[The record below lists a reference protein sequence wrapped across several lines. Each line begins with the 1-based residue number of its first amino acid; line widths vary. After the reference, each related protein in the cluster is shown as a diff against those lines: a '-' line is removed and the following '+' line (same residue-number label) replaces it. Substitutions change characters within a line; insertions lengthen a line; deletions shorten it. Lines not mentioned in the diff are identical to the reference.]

1 MARRWCAYAIAAVV
15 APGAIGCGDKRRDV
29 PAATPVLTKPSVPAA
44 ITSAKIAGTVIDQRS
59 GKPVG
64 NVDVVLLGATE
75 QKTRAGADGRFEITV
90 TPGIYRAF
98 VRGDSVL
105 TVGLADRTRLDN
117 APRAEIAGVR
127 DDAVLPML
135 DARASLDDLELTVL
149 PAATLGGFVYDSE
162 QHPIAS
168 AVVRARDFDRLDAV
182 RPVLGTDVAVT
193 DEAGHFML
201 RVPPGHYQ
209 IDATHPQFAGT
220 KDGID
225 LELEAGKPSAIPITM
240 ARGCIVS
247 GRVVNADGSPAND
260 GAIERLGPRGS
271 FGPSGRLDAGS
282 FRWVTTDDETV
293 TLRAWPWRSPPS
305 NEKTFACTNG
315 TRFTDVVLRLPD
327 QGPDL
332 SGSIVDANEQPVPLA
347 YLDMQPLDP
356 GLAGQQERGDASGNW
371 GVFDVPAAR
380 YRITASAP
388 GLGIVDTMTTSPRRD
403 LRLLLGGTGRIVG
416 TTTDLASGSVE
427 VSFLRCGSKDDP
439 LRIAHE
445 PRIVPVSGGHFTIDR
460 APACTLSLAVRWRDT
475 LVETTTVVE
484 PNRTAYVEVDIGA
497 PREKTVTGT
506 VRDVAGHAVEGARV
520 TAVLHD
526 REAAT
531 ARTDASGKYMLQT
544 HSGAQLVAG
553 KGELVGRGVVGR
565 AKVAS
570 EQVDL
575 VLDDASY

>member
-1 MARRWCAYAIAAVV
+1 MAQRWCAYAIAAVL
-15 APGAIGCGDKRRDV
+15 AGAIGCGDKQRDV
-29 PAATPVLTKPSVPAA
+29 PAAAPVLTKPSVPAA
-44 ITSAKIAGTVIDQRS
+44 ITSAKIAGTVVDQRS

-75 QKTRAGADGRFEITV
+75 QKARAGADGRFELTV

-117 APRAEIAGVR
+117 APRAEMAGVR
-127 DDAVLPML
+127 DEALLPML
-135 DARASLDDLELTVL
+135 DARAPLDDVELTVV
-149 PAATLGGFVYDSE
+149 PTATLAGFVFDE
-162 QHPIAS
+162 AQHPVAN
-168 AVVRARDFDRLDAV
+168 AVVRTRDFDRLDAV

-209 IDATHPQFAGT
+209 VDATHPQFAGT
-220 KDGID
+220 RDGID
-225 LELEAGKPSAIPITM
+225 IELEAGKPSAITITM

-247 GRVVNADGSPAND
+247 GRVVNADGSPATD
-260 GAIERLGPRGS
+260 GAVELRGPRGG
-271 FGPSGRLDAGS
+271 FGPAGRLDAGS
-282 FRWVTTDDETV
+282 FRWVTTEDDTV

-305 NEKTFACTNG
+305 NEKTFECRDG
-315 TRFTDVVLRLPD
+315 KRFTDVVLRLPD
-327 QGPDL
+327 QDPDL
-332 SGSIVDANEQPVPLA
+332 SGTIVDANEQPVPLA

-356 GLAGQQERGDASGNW
+356 GLPGQQERGDAAGEW
-371 GVFDVPAAR
+371 GVFDVPPAR
-380 YRITASAP
+380 YRLTASAP
-388 GLGIVDTMTTSPRRD
+388 GLGIVDTMTTAPRRD
-403 LRLLLGGTGRIVG
+403 LRLVLGGTGRIVG

-445 PRIVPVSGGHFTIDR
+445 PRIVPVRAGHFTIER

-475 LVETTTVVE
+475 LVESTAVVE
-484 PNRTAYVEVDIGA
+484 PNRTAYIDVDIGT

-506 VRDVAGHAVEGARV
+506 VRDAAGSAVEGARV

-531 ARTDASGKYMLQT
+531 ARTDSSGHYTLQT

-553 KGELVGRGVVGR
+553 KGEHTGHGAVGQ
-565 AKVAS
+565 ANVAS

-575 VLDDASY
+575 VLDDTGY